1 MKQSDTAV
9 ISPLN
14 CICDDWCSHS
24 RGKQRRTVKDV
35 LCKKLFFKAAVG
47 FPQAG
52 GDLSLGLTLYMLAK
66 KAILA
71 QFPDDKCLIP
81 HVPFSLQ

>member
-1 MKQSDTAV
+1 MTDVATPEASNKVLRKTFS
-9 ISPLN
+9 
-14 CICDDWCSHS
+14 
-24 RGKQRRTVKDV
+24 VKNY
-35 LCKKLFFKAAVG
+35 FFKAAVG

-71 QFPDDKCLIP
+71 QFPYDKCLIP
-81 HVPFSLQ
+81 YVPFSLQ